1 MDEATPSRQRFP
13 LARRSWRL
21 AKAVRLNW
29 LERHEHWFNF
39 AIHML
44 GIPLAIA
51 GLILFFFVDWYWAAG
66 ALVLGYL
73 FQWSGHLVEGN
84 DVGEMIPIKK
94 ALGLRTV
101 AIAPRPQKPE

>member
-1 MDEATPSRQRFP
+1 MEQLQPKPRFP
-13 LARRSWRL
+13 LAKKSWRF

-29 LERHEHWFNF
+29 LQRHQHGFNF

-51 GLILFFFVDWYWAAG
+51 GLILPFFVEWYWGAA
-66 ALVLGYL
+66 AFVLGYL
-73 FQWSGHLVEGN
+73 CQWSGHLVEGN

-94 ALGLRTV
+94 ALGFNTV
-101 AIAPRPQKPE
+101 AIAPKYKNAP